1 MKTQNG
7 NTFSERI
14 DQRQQLQVDFKP
26 ISQTLNK
33 ERKWSKVQIQVKE
46 LNYIVT
52 QATVSRFV

>member
-33 ERKWSKVQIQVKE
+33 EIKWSKVQIQVKE